1 MRVLVCVVLC
11 MALHALVARV
21 GAQNGNGVTTLC
33 VQKELCAPGCVN
45 TNANGTCYECGL
57 DFYKTTTGST
67 ACLACPAN
75 TTTSSIT
82 NVAYAHHCRCGAG
95 HTGPSGGPCTICP
108 AGTSKYG
115 SGSHACSGCASG
127 QYSDTVGA
135 DRCKECPMGT
145 YTLPGANSV
154 CVQCPGNSTTGIIG
168 APSASY
174 CKCNL
179 GFIGPPAPLDPRA
192 PPCTPCPAGTD
203 RQSRAAGSC
212 IECEPGT
219 YAAAPG
225 TPFCLECPVSK
236 YADGYG
242 NTACMDCAVGYTGPT
257 GGPCVACAAA
267 KYKDSV
273 GSAACTACLER
284 TTSPE
289 ASTSSSACLCNA
301 GFYLFSSNMDELNCV
316 ACEPGY
322 YQDQTGATACK
333 QCPPGTSSDWE
344 WRNTGPVTCTGCP
357 VGTGFDRVTNA
368 CVSCANNTVWSDDSS
383 ACECAPGFGFA

>member
-1 MRVLVCVVLC
+1 MRVLASAVLC
-11 MALHALVARV
+11 ALLARV

-33 VQKELCAPGCVN
+33 AQKTLCGPGCVN

-57 DFYKTTTGST
+57 DFYKETTGST
-67 ACLACPAN
+67 ECLACPAN
-75 TTTSSIT
+75 TTTSPMT
-82 NVAYAHHCRCGAG
+82 HAPLAYHCRCPAG
-95 HTGPSGGPCTICP
+95 RTGPSGGPCTMCPIGKSKWGTGSSACGDCP
-108 AGTSKYG
+108 AGL
-115 SGSHACSGCASG
+115 
-127 QYSDTVGA
+127 YSDTIGA
-135 DRCKECPMGT
+135 DRCKKCPMGT
-145 YTLPGANSV
+145 YTLQGVNPV
-154 CVQCPGNSTTGIIG
+154 CVQCPANSTTSITG

-179 GFIGPPAPLDPRA
+179 GFLGPPNDRGG

-203 RQSRAAGSC
+203 RPHIGSGGC
-212 IECEPGT
+212 IECEPGK

-225 TPFCLECPVSK
+225 TPLCLDCPVST

-273 GSAACTACLER
+273 GSAACTDCRER

-333 QCPPGTSSDWE
+333 QCPPGTSSDHGDW
-344 WRNTGPVTCTGCP
+344 TGAVTCTGCP
-357 VGTGFDRVTNA
+357 EAFDPVTNA
-368 CVSCANNTVWSDDSS
+368 CVSCANKTNNTVWSSAISS
-383 ACECAPGFGFA
+383 CVCVIGFGLELETS